1 MIWFLF
7 VFILM
12 LSIGAILLLVVGSLL
27 GMIVGS
33 TVGAVR
39 SRRHALEA
47 DKDLET
53 YGGLTRGGCLGA
65 MVGMARAG
73 LLIFVI
79 WNYMLAV
86 HS

>member
-7 VFILM
+7 VFMLM
-12 LSIGAILLLVVGSLL
+12 LGIGGILLLVVGSLC

-39 SRRHALEA
+39 RRRHALEA
-47 DKDLET
+47 DKDRET
-53 YGGLTRGGCLGA
+53 YRGLTRGGCLGA
-65 MVGMARAG
+65 IVGMALAG

-79 WNYMLAV
+79 WNYMLV
-86 HS
+86 VRS